1 MADSTKGNEE
11 KARRDEKRA
20 RVKKATKT
28 TFPLKKG
35 KHMLLPDPATKEPEP
50 DYPFDDLK
58 ENTSCRL
65 HVPIGRSGRT
75 LEATTTIAIPRRTY
89 NKESIPDEYAKVQ
102 LQVVHEGPD
111 GVSVLGDAVDLI
123 ILWHKNDK
131 SFGLGTDATRKPFW
145 PKPGVPKPPR
155 NSPKKQVNDKAD
167 KPEMP
172 KEISVPDVP
181 MESAAPEVPMEISVP
196 DVPMETTVAEQDVQ
210 IVASVG
216 TDIEDVAGLEWDG
229 TEIEVFENPS
239 PAKDPGAQEPL
250 VSDKATDKSEVP
262 KVLRSHNSKSKD
274 DKKEKF
280 MVTVFRG
287 GKEHAKLRG
296 DDPQKAAALTG
307 KKYFPTN
314 DCPEKYEY
322 GKALLPEWAL
332 DEGRNRGSLGP
343 SRFQSPVIQR
353 ISNNL
358 IVCHKQPRG
367 TVLCGYYA
375 CEFLSVNG
383 RYRVNTKDLPRI
395 ELRTSFD
402 DTGITNV
409 QRDLCHFIHRECCHM
424 RGEFFDPEGA
434 LTTSDE
440 FKQLREWNN
449 AMP

>member
-1 MADSTKGNEE
+1 
-11 KARRDEKRA
+11 
-20 RVKKATKT
+20 
-28 TFPLKKG
+28 
-35 KHMLLPDPATKEPEP
+35 
-50 DYPFDDLK
+50 
-58 ENTSCRL
+58 
-65 HVPIGRSGRT
+65 
-75 LEATTTIAIPRRTY
+75 
-89 NKESIPDEYAKVQ
+89 
-102 LQVVHEGPD
+102 
-111 GVSVLGDAVDLI
+111 
-123 ILWHKNDK
+123 
-131 SFGLGTDATRKPFW
+131 
-145 PKPGVPKPPR
+145 
-155 NSPKKQVNDKAD
+155 
-167 KPEMP
+167 
-172 KEISVPDVP
+172 
-181 MESAAPEVPMEISVP
+181 MEISVP